1 MQRTK
6 LAVIT
11 ALLLTS
17 GTGWAMDLLEA
28 YAAAAQYD
36 ATFAAARSS
45 LEAARERSLQA
56 DALTRPALSFGGGA
70 SVGNSGSKVT
80 GQPFISSTEGS
91 ARVSLDG
98 SLPLYRPANLVQQ
111 SQAKLSEQIAQTQF
125 IQGRQDLVLRVS
137 QAYFDVL
144 GAQDAL
150 TSIAAQKVAV
160 TEQLAQAKREFEV
173 GTKTIVD
180 TTEAQARFDQI
191 NALEAVAQADLLVKR
206 SALTVLTGKEIP
218 PLGGLINKPSL
229 REPAP
234 AILEQWTARA
244 EIENPAV
251 ISSNLA
257 AQIAKLEIDRNK
269 AANKP
274 VVDLVSS
281 LGVNYSTAGP
291 IPNTNVTG
299 RNASVGVQFSVPLY
313 TGGANDARI
322 REAIALEERSR
333 SDLQA
338 AQRGASQGARSA
350 FLGVTY
356 GLVQVKA
363 LEAAEISANN
373 QLSATRLGYQVGVRI
388 NLEVLNSQQLLAN
401 TRKDLAKARYDTL
414 LAGLKL
420 KSATGQLT
428 EEDLKLVN
436 AYLDRTVK

>member
-70 SVGNSGSKVT
+70 TVGNSGSKVT
-80 GQPFISSTEGS
+80 GQPFISSKEGS

-125 IQGRQDLVLRVS
+125 IQARQDLVLRVS

-191 NALEAVAQADLLVKR
+191 TALEAVAQADLLVKR
-206 SALTVLTGKEIP
+206 SAL
-218 PLGGLINKPSL
+218 
-229 REPAP
+229 
-234 AILEQWTARA
+234 
-244 EIENPAV
+244 AV
-251 ISSNLA
+251 
-257 AQIAKLEIDRNK
+257 
-269 AANKP
+269 
-274 VVDLVSS
+274 V
-281 LGVNYSTAGP
+281 
-291 IPNTNVTG
+291 
-299 RNASVGVQFSVPLY
+299 
-313 TGGANDARI
+313 
-322 REAIALEERSR
+322 
-333 SDLQA
+333 
-338 AQRGASQGARSA
+338 
-350 FLGVTY
+350 
-356 GLVQVKA
+356 
-363 LEAAEISANN
+363 
-373 QLSATRLGYQVGVRI
+373 RL
-388 NLEVLNSQQLLAN
+388 
-401 TRKDLAKARYDTL
+401 
-414 LAGLKL
+414 
-420 KSATGQLT
+420 
-428 EEDLKLVN
+428 
-436 AYLDRTVK
+436 